1 MKIELPCAVVR
12 DLLPSYVDNL
22 TCKETMSAVESHLE
36 TCEECRKIKD
46 NMLSE
51 NKKPWGDDARLL
63 KKLKKKLNR
72 RTKIV
77 IAASVSAV
85 IICLISFNLLFNA
98 PLKSV
103 RYEDVTVTASV
114 YPASVLEKSPASDSY
129 GVKISS
135 DENDK
140 SPTFQI
146 TIPDIPNAQIAMTD
160 DALEKSGAV
169 TAVSWSS
176 PYVLKEIEYDIK
188 DDIVYISSFKT
199 TLLGSKASK
208 YNFQS
213 LSLEMRKINKI
224 VYQKN
229 GTQTVLWQNE

>member
-1 MKIELPCAVVR
+1 MKIELPCAIVR

-22 TCKETMSAVESHLE
+22 TCKETMSAVQEHLE
-36 TCEECRKIKD
+36 SCEECSKIRD

-51 NKKPWGDDARLL
+51 NKKPSKDDAKLL

-72 RTKIV
+72 RTKAV

-85 IICLISFNLLFNA
+85 IICFVAFNLLFNA

-103 RYEDVTVTASV
+103 SPEDVTVTASV
-114 YPASVLEKSPASDSY
+114 YPASVLDKIPTSDSY

-146 TIPDIPNAQIAMTD
+146 TIPDIPNAQISMTD

-176 PYVLKEIEYDIK
+176 PYVLKEIAYDIK
-188 DDIVYISSFKT
+188 DDTVYISSFKT

-224 VYQKN
+224 VYQKD
-229 GTQTVLWQNE
+229 GTETVLWQNK